1 MFFIGFEWY
10 AEHLRVFF
18 AFLAVFYVLMY
29 IAGGGRLPWR
39 IKLRD
44 YLAYVLISVGV
55 VELGSGLRS
64 RKLARRD
71 DSISSPDFARS
82 GDLREVSGERLSNA
96 CPFPVR
102 R

>member
-1 MFFIGFEWY
+1 MLFIGFEWY

-18 AFLAVFYVLMY
+18 AFVAVFYVLMY

-55 VELGSGLRS
+55 VGVGLLIALYEA
-64 RKLARRD
+64 RKAR
-71 DSISSPDFARS
+71 
-82 GDLREVSGERLSNA
+82 
-96 CPFPVR
+96 
-102 R
+102 

>member
-1 MFFIGFEWY
+1 VLFIGFECY
-10 AEHLRVFF
+10 PEHLRVFF

-55 VELGSGLRS
+55 VGVGLRIA
-64 RKLARRD
+64 L
-71 DSISSPDFARS
+71 
-82 GDLREVSGERLSNA
+82 
-96 CPFPVR
+96 
-102 R
+102 